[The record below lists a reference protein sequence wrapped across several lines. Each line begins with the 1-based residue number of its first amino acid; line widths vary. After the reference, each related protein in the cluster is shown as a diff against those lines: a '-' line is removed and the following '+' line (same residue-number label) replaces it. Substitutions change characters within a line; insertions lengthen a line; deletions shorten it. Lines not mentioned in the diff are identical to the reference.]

1 MNYLDLFNNI
11 TDFARKSNDIKAMI
25 LFGSRCRS
33 ENVADE
39 WSDYDLMFFVDN
51 PDSFI
56 YKDEWLEEIGNVKIS
71 FVQPIVPQNLERRII
86 FEDGTDVDFIFY
98 DVKDSRKILE
108 NETILLW
115 FSRGF
120 NILVDK
126 CNC

>member
-1 MNYLDLFNNI
+1 MIDLFNNI

-56 YKDEWLEEIGNVKIS
+56 YKDE
-71 FVQPIVPQNLERRII
+71 
-86 FEDGTDVDFIFY
+86 
-98 DVKDSRKILE
+98 
-108 NETILLW
+108 
-115 FSRGF
+115 
-120 NILVDK
+120 
-126 CNC
+126 